1 MENTG
6 QFTGHIQTYIVL
18 VPHEEGF
25 VVRIN
30 IVIIPQKHRSVNFTS
45 IETELLFDEQ
55 QQIQNL
61 TFLSALFMRIFL
73 L

>member
-1 MENTG
+1 LENTG

-30 IVIIPQKHRSVNFTS
+30 IVIIPQKHRLINFTS
-45 IETELLFDEQ
+45 VETELLFDEQ